1 MGAWLSSLAGRV
13 DRVQRSG
20 IFFMQSILFSRR
32 AAALAA
38 SLLCLSLSVRAEDA
52 AVASSTA
59 EKLSRVVTTGNPLRA
74 ADGAQPSA
82 VLTGDAL
89 TVTRGA
95 TLGDTL
101 GNLPGVAS
109 TYFGPNSNRPTIRGL
124 DGDRVRMLS
133 NAGASV
139 DASSLSFDHAVPVDP
154 LVVERIEVLRGAA
167 TLLYGGN
174 AIGGVV
180 NTIDNRIPRQA
191 QRGLGGAAEVRLGGP
206 QKERSGAVVLDG
218 GTGEANAGFAWHAD
232 VAGRRADDQ
241 IAPRFMSVDGS
252 TKRVRNSAAD
262 SHGGA
267 LGGSL
272 LFSHGYAGVSVDDY
286 RNEYGVTVEPDI
298 TIQMQRQRLAS
309 AGEWHDADAPI
320 RRVRWQLSNSRYEHR
335 EIEGS
340 GEVGTIFKSRGGELR
355 FEAEHAP
362 ITTSMGAV
370 KGVIG
375 MQLERSNFSALGEEA
390 LVPASHTRNSAL
402 FVLEQF
408 NTGPWSLSAGARTER
423 VRVDSDG
430 DADVGEPKFGPA
442 LSRRFKPTSLS
453 LSGSY
458 KLSSAWSLTANLTRS
473 ERAPMFYELLAN
485 GVHVASGAFERGDA
499 DLGMEQ
505 ARALDLGLKWEDA
518 DGSLLHLNVFQ
529 SRFSRYIALDA
540 TGETLDELPVY
551 AFSAVPARLTGFE
564 LEGRW
569 ALPAATLPGG
579 KLALTAQLDSVRGS
593 NRATGEPLPRLAP
606 LRASF
611 GVDAQQGPWSARV
624 EWRLSARQN
633 RVPST
638 DTATAGFGTVR
649 ALLSRQF
656 RFGETDALWYLRL
669 DNLGNKLAYSAT
681 SVATLRDLTPLP
693 GRSISTGFQVRF

>member
-1 MGAWLSSLAGRV
+1 
-13 DRVQRSG
+13 
-20 IFFMQSILFSRR
+20 MQSIFFFSRR

-38 SLLCLSLSVRAEDA
+38 SLLCLSLSVHAEDA
-52 AVASSTA
+52 AVTEVTEVTADAPASGSVA

-101 GNLPGVAS
+101 ANLPGVAS

-154 LVVERIEVLRGAA
+154 LVVDRIEVLRGAA

-191 QRGLGGAAEVRLGGP
+191 QPGLGGAAEVRLGGP
-206 QKERSGAVVLDG
+206 QNERSGAVVLDG

-232 VAGRRADDQ
+232 VAARRADDQ
-241 IAPRFMSVDGS
+241 TAPRFTTAGGS
-252 TKRVRNSAAD
+252 TTHVRNSAAD
-262 SHGGA
+262 SHGAA

-272 LFSHGYAGVSVDDY
+272 LFSHGYAGLSFDDY
-286 RNEYGVTVEPDI
+286 RNQYGVTVEPDT
-298 TIQMQRQRLAS
+298 TIHMQRQRLAS
-309 AGEWHDADAPI
+309 AGEWHDADAPV
-320 RRVRWQLSNSRYEHR
+320 RRVRWQLSSTRYEHQ
-335 EIEGS
+335 EIEGA
-340 GEVGTIFKSRGGELR
+340 GVVGTTFKSRGGEMR
-355 FEAEHAP
+355 VEAEHAP
-362 ITTSMGAV
+362 IATSFGPV
-370 KGVIG
+370 QGVIG
-375 MQLERSNFSALGEEA
+375 MQLERSNFSALGDEA
-390 LVPASHTRNSAL
+390 LVPTTHTRSSAL
-402 FVLEQF
+402 FLLEQF
-408 NTGPWSLSAGARTER
+408 NTGPWALSVGARTES

-430 DADVGEPKFGPA
+430 DANAAVPKFGAA
-442 LSRRFKPTSLS
+442 LSRRFSPTSLS

-458 KLSSAWSLTANLTRS
+458 KLDTAWSLNANLTRS

-485 GVHVASGAFERGDA
+485 GVHVASGAYERGDA
-499 DLGMEQ
+499 SLGLEQ
-505 ARALDLGLKWEDA
+505 ASALDLGLKWQDA
-518 DGSLLHLNVFQ
+518 DGSLLRFNVYQ
-529 SRFSRYIALDA
+529 TRFSRYIALDA
-540 TGETLDELPVY
+540 TGQTLEDLPVY
-551 AFSAVPARLTGFE
+551 TFTAVPARLTGFE

-569 ALPAATLPGG
+569 ALPAAALPGG
-579 KLALTAQLDSVRGS
+579 KLALTAQLDSVHGV
-593 NRATGEPLPRLAP
+593 NQQTGEPLPRLAP
-606 LRASF
+606 MRASF
-611 GVDAQQGPWSARV
+611 GVDAQRGPWSGRF
-624 EWRLSARQN
+624 EWRVSARQN

-638 DTATAGFGTVR
+638 DTPTAGFGTLR
-649 ALLSRQF
+649 ANLSRQF

-669 DNLGNKLAYSAT
+669 DNLGNKLAYSST

-693 GRSISTGFQVRF
+693 GRSVSTGFQLRF